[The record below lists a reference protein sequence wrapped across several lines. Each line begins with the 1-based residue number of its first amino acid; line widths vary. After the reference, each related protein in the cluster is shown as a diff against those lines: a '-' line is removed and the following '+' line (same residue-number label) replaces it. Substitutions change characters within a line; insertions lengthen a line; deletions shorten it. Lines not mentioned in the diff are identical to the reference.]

1 MENWCRGYYE
11 SKLMFPRRVL
21 MENVSAGM
29 QKLPKLKSWWSLKT
43 LKEWFRISHKSIK
56 LSVNQE
62 NQQFRQQ
69 KLQKVKQNSL
79 KKKNVVFLYSN
90 RGWKEELQTA
100 VVNVASVITELDVAK
115 QELSKIHQGYDLSLE
130 ARVSATKQEAE
141 AEHAMKA
148 NTERAC
154 ELSKEILVV
163 QESVSKMNA
172 ESVQAHQLQEETLAE
187 QKLLRQSYEAIL
199 KESKKKLLDLK
210 KEFNP
215 ELIKN
220 IEAQLTETMI
230 EIGVLQKQIK
240 NKKTSD
246 LDSFRSVTQDLGD
259 GKESLQKVTG
269 QEDTLRSMVE
279 ALGME
284 LENEKESKTES
295 IVENLQVEVWKSEF
309 ELEVYLAGEPKARG
323 ASSEEMIL
331 TLKQLFSETEN
342 ARREIQDM
350 KNDTAELE
358 MEAAVTKLVL
368 EDAETNGL
376 AVEEVEAANAAEAS
390 VIDQIKVL
398 SMRTSPSHSSPSEPS
413 ARITISREEF
423 QSLVHKVEES
433 DKLADIKVAAAT
445 AQVEVAKASENEVL
459 KRLEET
465 QKEIEDMKS
474 EPQAAL
480 KRAEMAEA
488 AKRAVE
494 GELRKWRERQQK
506 KAAEMKVAI
515 QL

>member
-1 MENWCRGYYE
+1 
-11 SKLMFPRRVL
+11 
-21 MENVSAGM
+21 M

-130 ARVSATKQEAE
+130 ARVSATKQAAE

-358 MEAAVTKLVL
+358 MEAASS
-368 EDAETNGL
+368 GL

>member
-1 MENWCRGYYE
+1 
-11 SKLMFPRRVL
+11 
-21 MENVSAGM
+21 M

-130 ARVSATKQEAE
+130 ARVSATKQAAE

-284 LENEKESKTES
+284 LENVK
-295 IVENLQVEVWKSEF
+295 
-309 ELEVYLAGEPKARG
+309 
-323 ASSEEMIL
+323 
-331 TLKQLFSETEN
+331 
-342 ARREIQDM
+342 RE
-350 KNDTAELE
+350 
-358 MEAAVTKLVL
+358 
-368 EDAETNGL
+368 
-376 AVEEVEAANAAEAS
+376 
-390 VIDQIKVL
+390 
-398 SMRTSPSHSSPSEPS
+398 HS
-413 ARITISREEF
+413 
-423 QSLVHKVEES
+423 
-433 DKLADIKVAAAT
+433 
-445 AQVEVAKASENEVL
+445 
-459 KRLEET
+459 
-465 QKEIEDMKS
+465 
-474 EPQAAL
+474 
-480 KRAEMAEA
+480 
-488 AKRAVE
+488 
-494 GELRKWRERQQK
+494 
-506 KAAEMKVAI
+506 
-515 QL
+515 